1 LTCSLD
7 FVKLASAS
15 QEMTCFF
22 QLSHK
27 EAFMTVAKKVNYT
40 PENVVT
46 MVELYTSADSDE
58 TRQAAMETLSAD
70 LGKTVAS
77 IRSKLSHEGVYIAK
91 AKAEKSGEKRI
102 LKSDLVDQIADN
114 AGFENDEFFE
124 SLAGANKAV
133 LEYILKLQNVNA
145 E

>member
-1 LTCSLD
+1 
-7 FVKLASAS
+7 
-15 QEMTCFF
+15 MTCFF

>member
-1 LTCSLD
+1 
-7 FVKLASAS
+7 
-15 QEMTCFF
+15 
-22 QLSHK
+22 
-27 EAFMTVAKKVNYT
+27 MTVAKKVNYT

-133 LEYILKLQNVNA
+133 LEYILKLQNV
-145 E
+145 ESE